1 MTLPMKVL
9 AATSNHAAANP
20 MNPATAIVWNATRPV
35 CAAKPLKRVM
45 QVPTGKVNDHQ
56 VSENDRYSRT
66 VRIVWIAAIEAHNSA
81 NPSTGTP

>member
-1 MTLPMKVL
+1 
-9 AATSNHAAANP
+9 

-35 CAAKPLKRVM
+35 CAARPLKRVM

-66 VRIVWIAAIEAHNSA
+66 VRIAAIEAHNSA
-81 NPSTGTP
+81 NPSIGTP